1 VGSRVNTETTAINR
15 PQTFGVQ
22 DQGILAA
29 DSRVDITR
37 NLSQITNRTE
47 IDEGAVSSA
56 FDFAR
61 GAFSDAT
68 STVEKSLALAGLI
81 NQPMKQ
87 ESIRTIA
94 GSPLRS
100 SIGGNLPMILL
111 VGAAALFMFFKAR
124 R

>member
-81 NQPMKQ
+81 NQPMEQ

-94 GSPLRS
+94 GSPLSS

-111 VGAAALFMFFKAR
+111 VGAAGLFMFFKAR